1 MDPKQIAGVIRRS
14 LDEQGLSPF
23 RAAIDARLP
32 ENAIRT
38 VLSGHEPKLGRLAE
52 ICDALGLEL
61 YVGPPRG
68 DDTVRYGGRPPAVV
82 RRLERSVRDLVRL
95 AADLGGHPIPDD
107 LWSALVTQRGVM
119 RPRAQAQEEPAA
131 GVAGTDAL
139 AVSAANED
147 DLPPGARAM
156 TAREVEVAAGGGA
169 VALDEA
175 PEKGRVF
182 FRRDWL
188 DRHGIDTTQCVVI
201 GVRGESM
208 EPTLPDGCSIL
219 VDRAR
224 TRRRDGGIFVID
236 TEDGLIVKRL
246 GKTGRRWLLVSDHPS
261 WEPAPWPREAEVI
274 GEVRWASRTFG

>member
-1 MDPKQIAGVIRRS
+1 MDRDKIEAVVAAALREAGLNPYRAAVGAGLPQDTIRRV
-14 LDEQGLSPF
+14 LDGHTPSATKLSQ
-23 RAAIDARLP
+23 
-32 ENAIRT
+32 
-38 VLSGHEPKLGRLAE
+38 
-52 ICDALGLEL
+52 ICAALGLEF
-61 YVGPPRG
+61 YVGPPRARSDTG
-68 DDTVRYGGRPPAVV
+68 DAPVLTAGA
-82 RRLERSVRDLVRL
+82 VRDLEASARTLNRVVVN
-95 AADLGGHPIPDD
+95 AGGDPIPDD
-107 LWSALVTQRGVM
+107 LWPALAAERGVV
-119 RPRAQAQEEPAA
+119 RAQAQEEPAA

-139 AVSAANED
+139 AVAAANED

-156 TAREVEVAAGGGA
+156 AAREVEAAAGGGA

-219 VDRAR
+219 VDRSR

-246 GKTGRRWLLVSDHPS
+246 GKTGRRWLLVSDHPA